1 MGSRLGFIST
11 EIEEMKK
18 KGLFKVPPI
27 LGSPQ
32 GARALVNGK
41 EVINLSSNSYLQ
53 LTTNKKMKK
62 AAIDAIRKYGVGTGA
77 VRQIIGTMDIH
88 EELEKKVAK
97 FKGAEAVLMFSSGV
111 AANSGTIPT
120 LVAEGD
126 VVISDELNHGSI
138 IDGVRLTKAERKIYP
153 HLNMEALEKVL
164 KESSAARRRLIITD
178 GVFSMD
184 GDIAPMDRIVELAE
198 RYDAITY
205 VDDAH
210 GEGVLGKN
218 GRGIVDHFNLH
229 GRVDV
234 EMGTFSKAFGC
245 MGGYVAGTNDLR
257 SYLIQRA
264 RSFLFSTSHPPA
276 TVAAISTAI
285 DVVLEQPKLFDRL
298 WGNTKYFRKK
308 LQKLGFNTGNSQTPI
323 IPVITGESSLAQQ
336 LSTKLF
342 EKGVYINPIVYP
354 MVAMDKARVRN
365 IVTAGHKRKD
375 LDTALRAYEEVG
387 RELKLI

>member
-1 MGSRLGFIST
+1 MGSRLGFITT
-11 EIEEMKK
+11 EIEEMKA

-32 GARALVNGK
+32 GARAVVNGK

-62 AAIDAIRKYGVGTGA
+62 AAIEALRKYGVGTGA
-77 VRQIIGTMDIH
+77 VRQIIGTMGIH
-88 EELEKKVAK
+88 EELEKKIAA
-97 FKGAEAVLMFSSGV
+97 FKGAEASLMFSSGV

-120 LVAEGD
+120 LVGEGD
-126 VVISDELNHGSI
+126 LIISDELNHGSI
-138 IDGVRLTKAERKIYP
+138 IDGCRLTKAERKIYP
-153 HLNMEALEKVL
+153 HLNMEELEKIL
-164 KESSAARRRLIITD
+164 KESKHRRKLIITD

-184 GDIAPMDRIVELAE
+184 GDIAPMDKIVELAE
-198 RYDAITY
+198 KYDAITY

-210 GEGVLGKN
+210 GEGVLGRN

-245 MGGYVAGTNDLR
+245 MGGYVAGTEDLR

-264 RSFLFSTSHPPA
+264 RSFLFSTSHPPS

-285 DVVLEQPKLFDRL
+285 DIVLEQPKLFDKL
-298 WGNTKYFRKK
+298 WGNANYFRKK
-308 LQKLGFNTGNSQTPI
+308 LKKLGFNTGNSQTPI
-323 IPVITGESSLAQQ
+323 IPVITGDSAKAQE

-342 EKGVYINPIVYP
+342 EKGVYVNPIVYP
-354 MVAMDKARVRN
+354 MVAMDRARVRN

-375 LDTALRAYEEVG
+375 LNAALATYEEVG
-387 RELKLI
+387 KELKLI

>member
-1 MGSRLGFIST
+1 MGSRLGFVST

-32 GARALVNGK
+32 GARAVVNGK

-264 RSFLFSTSHPPA
+264 RSFLFSTSHPPSV
-276 TVAAISTAI
+276 VAAIGAAI
-285 DVVLEQPKLFDRL
+285 DVVEEQPKLFDRL
-298 WGNTKYFRKK
+298 WGNTKYFRKR

-342 EKGVYINPIVYP
+342 EKGVYVNPILYP

-375 LDTALRAYEEVG
+375 LNAALAAYEEVG
-387 RELKLI
+387 KELKLI

>member
-1 MGSRLGFIST
+1 MGRLGFITT

-27 LGSPQ
+27 LGGPQ
-32 GARALVNGK
+32 GPIAIVNGK
-41 EVINLSSNSYLQ
+41 EVINLSSNNYLC
-53 LTTNKKMKK
+53 LTTNPKMKK
-62 AAIDAIRKYGVGTGA
+62 AAIVALREYGVGTGA
-77 VRQIIGTMDIH
+77 VRQIIGTMKIH
-88 EELEKKVAK
+88 EDLEKKVAE
-97 FKGAEAVLMFSSGV
+97 FKGAEAVLLFPTGV

-120 LVAEGD
+120 LAGEGD
-126 VVISDELNHGSI
+126 VIISDELNHGSI
-138 IDGVRLTKAERKIYP
+138 IDGVRLTKAERKIYA

-184 GDIAPMDRIVELAE
+184 GDIAPMDKIVELAE
-198 RYDAITY
+198 KYDAITY

-210 GEGVLGKN
+210 GEGVLGRN

-264 RSFLFSTSHPPA
+264 RSWLFSTSHPPA
-276 TVAAISTAI
+276 VVAAISTAI
-285 DVVLEQPKLFDRL
+285 DVVQEQPKLFDKL
-298 WGNTKYFRKK
+298 WNSTKYFRKK

-323 IPVITGESSLAQQ
+323 IPVITGESSLAQK
-336 LSTKLF
+336 LSEKLF
-342 EKGVYINPIVYP
+342 EKGVYVNPIVYP

-365 IVTAGHKRKD
+365 IVTAGHKKKD
-375 LDTALRAYEEVG
+375 LDNALAAYEEVG
-387 RELKLI
+387 KELKLI

>member
-1 MGSRLGFIST
+1 MGSRLGFITT
-11 EIEEMKK
+11 EIEGMKS

-32 GARALVNGK
+32 GARAVVNGK

-62 AAIDAIRKYGVGTGA
+62 AAIEAIRKYGVGTGA
-77 VRQIIGTMDIH
+77 VRQIIGTMGIH
-88 EELEKKVAK
+88 EDLEKKVAQ
-97 FKGAEAVLMFSSGV
+97 FKGAEAVLVFSSGV

-120 LVAEGD
+120 LVGEGD
-126 VVISDELNHGSI
+126 LIISDELNHGSI
-138 IDGVRLTKAERKIYP
+138 IDGCRLTKAERKIYP
-153 HLNMEALEKVL
+153 HLDMTGLENVL
-164 KESSAARRRLIITD
+164 KESKHRRKLIITD

-198 RYDAITY
+198 KYDAMTY

-245 MGGYVAGTNDLR
+245 MGGYIAGTNDLR

-276 TVAAISTAI
+276 TVAAISAAI
-285 DVVLEQPKLFDRL
+285 DVALEQPQLFDKL
-298 WGNTKYFRKK
+298 WSNTKYFRKK

-336 LSTKLF
+336 LSAKLF
-342 EKGVYINPIVYP
+342 EKGVYVNPILYP

-375 LDTALRAYEEVG
+375 LDYAIGAFEEVG
-387 RELKLI
+387 KELKLI

>member
-27 LGSPQ
+27 LSSPQ
-32 GARALVNGK
+32 GARAVVNGR

-62 AAIDAIRKYGVGTGA
+62 AAIEMIRKYGVGTGA

-88 EELEKKVAK
+88 EELEKKVAN

-285 DVVLEQPKLFDRL
+285 DVVLEQPKLFDKL

-342 EKGVYINPIVYP
+342 EKGIYVNPIVYP

-375 LDTALRAYEEVG
+375 LDAALAAYEEVG

>member
-1 MGSRLGFIST
+1 MGSRLGFISA
-11 EIEEMKK
+11 EIEEMKA

-27 LGSPQ
+27 LGGPQ
-32 GARALVNGK
+32 GPRAIVNGK

-53 LTTNKKMKK
+53 LTENRKMKK
-62 AAIDAIRKYGVGTGA
+62 AAIEALRKYGVGTGA
-77 VRQIIGTMDIH
+77 VRQIIGTMSIH
-88 EELEKKVAK
+88 EELEKKIAA
-97 FKGAEAVLMFSSGV
+97 FKGAEASLMFSSGV

-120 LVAEGD
+120 LVGEGD
-126 VVISDELNHGSI
+126 LIISDELNHGSI
-138 IDGVRLTKAERKIYP
+138 IDGCRLTKAERKIYP
-153 HLNMEALEKVL
+153 HLNMEELEKIL
-164 KESSAARRRLIITD
+164 KESKHRRKLVITD

-184 GDIAPMDRIVELAE
+184 GDIAPMDKIVELAE
-198 RYDAITY
+198 KYDAMTY

-210 GEGVLGKN
+210 GEGVLGRN

-285 DVVLEQPKLFDRL
+285 DVVLENPKMFDRL
-298 WGNTKYFRKK
+298 WGNANYFRKK
-308 LQKLGFNTGNSQTPI
+308 LKKMGFNTGNSQTPI
-323 IPVITGESSLAQQ
+323 IPVITGESAKAQE
-336 LSTKLF
+336 LSNKLF
-342 EKGVYINPIVYP
+342 EKGVYVNPIVYP

-365 IVTAGHKRKD
+365 IITAGHKRKD
-375 LDTALRAYEEVG
+375 LNAALAAFEEVG
-387 RELKLI
+387 KELKLI

>member
-1 MGSRLGFIST
+1 MGSRLGFITT
-11 EIEEMKK
+11 EIEEMKQ
-18 KGLFKVPPI
+18 KGLFKVPPV
-27 LGSPQ
+27 LGGPQ
-32 GARALVNGK
+32 GARAVVNGK

-53 LTTNKKMKK
+53 LTTNKRMKK
-62 AAIDAIRKYGVGTGA
+62 AAIEALKKYGVGTGA
-77 VRQIIGTMDIH
+77 VRQIIGTMGIH
-88 EELEKKVAK
+88 EELEKKIAA
-97 FKGAEAVLMFSSGV
+97 FKGAEASLMFSSGV

-120 LVAEGD
+120 LVGEGD
-126 VVISDELNHGSI
+126 LIISDELNHGSI
-138 IDGVRLTKAERKIYP
+138 IDGCRLTKAERKIYP
-153 HLNMEALEKVL
+153 HLNMEELEKIL
-164 KESSAARRRLIITD
+164 RESKHRRKLIITD

-184 GDIAPMDRIVELAE
+184 GDIAPMDKIVELAE
-198 RYDAITY
+198 KYDAVTY

-218 GRGIVDHFNLH
+218 GRGIVDHFNLQ

-245 MGGYVAGTNDLR
+245 MGGYIAGTNDLR

-285 DVVLEQPKLFDRL
+285 DIVLEQPKLFDRL
-298 WGNTKYFRKK
+298 WGNAKYFRRK

-323 IPVITGESSLAQQ
+323 IPVITGESALAQQ
-336 LSTKLF
+336 LSAKLF
-342 EKGVYINPIVYP
+342 EKGVYVNPIVYP

-375 LDTALRAYEEVG
+375 LNAALAAYEEVG
-387 RELKLI
+387 KELKLI

>member
-323 IPVITGESSLAQQ
+323 IPVITGESSVAQQ

>member
-1 MGSRLGFIST
+1 MGSRLGFVST

-32 GARALVNGK
+32 GARAVVNGK

-342 EKGVYINPIVYP
+342 EKGVYVNPILYP

-375 LDTALRAYEEVG
+375 LNAALAAYEEVG
-387 RELKLI
+387 KELKLI

>member
-1 MGSRLGFIST
+1 MGSRLGFITT
-11 EIEEMKK
+11 EIEDMKQ

-32 GARALVNGK
+32 GARAVVNGK
-41 EVINLSSNSYLQ
+41 EVVNLSSNSYLQ

-62 AAIDAIRKYGVGTGA
+62 AAIEAIRKYGVGTGA
-77 VRQIIGTMDIH
+77 VRQIIGTMSIH
-88 EELEKKVAK
+88 EELEKKVAQ
-97 FKGAEAVLMFSSGV
+97 FKGVEAVLMFSSGV

-120 LVAEGD
+120 LIGEGD
-126 VVISDELNHGSI
+126 LIISDELNHGSI
-138 IDGVRLTKAERKIYP
+138 IDGCRLTKAERKIYP
-153 HLNMEALEKVL
+153 HLNMEELEKIL
-164 KESSAARRRLIITD
+164 KESKHRRKLVITD

-198 RYDAITY
+198 RYDAMTY

-276 TVAAISTAI
+276 TVAAISAAI
-285 DVVLEQPKLFDRL
+285 DVALEQPKLFDKL

-323 IPVITGESSLAQQ
+323 IPVITGQSSLAQQ
-336 LSTKLF
+336 LSVKLF
-342 EKGVYINPIVYP
+342 EKGVYVNPILYP

-375 LDTALRAYEEVG
+375 LDAALAAFEEVG
-387 RELKLI
+387 KELKLI

>member
-1 MGSRLGFIST
+1 MGSRLGFVST

-32 GARALVNGK
+32 GARAVVNGK

-323 IPVITGESSLAQQ
+323 IPVITGESSVAQQ

>member
-1 MGSRLGFIST
+1 MKLEYIKD

-32 GARALVNGK
+32 GPRAVVNGK
-41 EVINLSSNSYLQ
+41 EVINLASNNYLC

-62 AAIDAIRKYGVGTGA
+62 AAIEAIRKYGVGTGA

-88 EELEKKVAK
+88 EELERKVAE
-97 FKGAEAVLMFSSGV
+97 FKKAEAVLLFPTGV
-111 AANSGTIPT
+111 MANSGTIPT
-120 LVAEGD
+120 LVGEGD
-126 VVISDELNHGSI
+126 VILSDELNHGSI
-138 IDGVRLTKAERKIYP
+138 IDGCRLTKAERKIYP
-153 HLNMEALEKVL
+153 HLNMDALEKAL
-164 KESSAARRRLIITD
+164 KESMNARRRLIITD

-198 RYDAITY
+198 KYDAITY

-210 GEGVLGKN
+210 GEGVLGRN

-245 MGGYVAGTNDLR
+245 MGGYIAGSSELR

-264 RSFLFSTSHPPA
+264 RAFLFSTSHPPA
-276 TVAAISTAI
+276 VVAAISAAI
-285 DVVLEQPKLFDRL
+285 DIVQEQPKLFDKL
-298 WGNTKYFRKK
+298 WSNANYFRRK

-323 IPVITGESSLAQQ
+323 IPVITGESSLAQK
-336 LSTKLF
+336 LSEKLF
-342 EKGVYINPIVYP
+342 ERGVYVNPIVYP
-354 MVAMDKARVRN
+354 MVAIDKARVRN
-365 IVTAGHKRKD
+365 IVTAGHKKKD
-375 LDTALRAYEEVG
+375 LDEALAAYEEVG
-387 RELKLI
+387 KELKLI